1 MRSVRQISG
10 RILHREKPDGLT
22 VTFSTDK
29 IDELYTE
36 ALALIPFD
44 SPSTTNNKEWLA
56 RMVREGRLDQ
66 ATLALDGIPI
76 GLITYAVVGELHK
89 ELLISTASISDT
101 TFDYLPF
108 LKTFALKIAAQND
121 CKFIRFHTA
130 RKGLVKKA
138 LSLGFHVSEI
148 VLRLT
153 L

>member
-22 VTFSTDK
+22 IVFSTDK
-29 IDELYTE
+29 IDELYNET
-36 ALALIPFD
+36 LAAIPFD
-44 SPSTTNNKEWLA
+44 SPTATGNKDWVK
-56 RMVREGRLDQ
+56 RMVEEGKLNQ
-66 ATLALDGIPI
+66 CTVSIDGIPI
-76 GLITYAVVGELHK
+76 GLITYAVVGELHR
-89 ELLISTASISDT
+89 ELLISTACITDT
-101 TFDYLPF
+101 SFDYLPI

-138 LSLGFHVSEI
+138 LALGFHVSEI